1 MFGVRARIISSFLI
15 ILVAA
20 FFACAILM
28 TSIAGN
34 YMLEGRVVKQHE
46 ETTRLAA
53 MLAGTFAAGDT
64 DALLPRIESE
74 GQRLSGRLM
83 IIDSDGRV
91 QADSLSMQNGE
102 RLRAPEIVEILEGA
116 ESSYG
121 LHKQAASLMRQP
133 LSWLDFFRAQETA
146 SEWVGMFASPIRWNE
161 ERIGVMLYIVSVQ
174 DMADSL
180 IAMQDQMLLVFIVIG
195 IFEIVMSLITSRI
208 ITKPILNLTASI
220 ERMSKG
226 DLHTRVNV
234 TGGIEM
240 ARLGEAFNKMS
251 EKLEHVDE
259 TRNQFVSNAS
269 HELKT
274 PLSTMKILIESMI
287 YEPTMEEDIRQDFL
301 KDINKEIDRL
311 TAITSDLLT
320 LVRADSGELKL
331 RRESFRLGEAVVD
344 VARKLEPL
352 ANDRDLAMETSIAND
367 IIIFADKGKISQ
379 VVYNLLE
386 NAIKYTPSGG
396 SIDLTLKR
404 GVKSAVLTV
413 KDTGIGIPSGDTEK
427 VFERFYRVDK
437 ARARATGG
445 SGLGLSIVKQ
455 IVMLH
460 DGDVSVKSQEGQ
472 GSTFTVTLP
481 IDS

>member
-15 ILVAA
+15 VLVAA
-20 FFACAILM
+20 FIACAVSM

-34 YMLEGRVVKQHE
+34 YMLKSRVAKQHE
-46 ETTRLAA
+46 ETARLAL
-53 MLAGTFAAGDT
+53 MLAGTFVTGDT

-83 IIDSDGRV
+83 ILDADGRV
-91 QADSLSMQNGE
+91 QADSFSLQNGE
-102 RLRAPEIVEILEGA
+102 RLAAPEIIEILEGA

-121 LHKQAASLMRQP
+121 LHKQAASITRRRLT
-133 LSWLDFFRAQETA
+133 WLDYFRPSETS
-146 SEWVGMFASPIRWNE
+146 SEWVGMFATPIIWQG

-180 IAMQDQMLLVFIVIG
+180 IAMQDQMILVFIVIG
-195 IFEIVMSLITSRI
+195 LSEVILSLIFSRI
-208 ITKPILNLTASI
+208 ITKPITSLTAVI

-226 DLHTRVNV
+226 DLHARVNV

-240 ARLGEAFNKMS
+240 ARLSEAFNQMS
-251 EKLEHVDE
+251 EKLEHVNE

-274 PLSTMKILIESMI
+274 PLSTMKILLESMI
-287 YEPTMEEDIRQDFL
+287 YEPTMEEGTRHEFL
-301 KDINKEIDRL
+301 VDINKEIDRL

-320 LVRADSGELKL
+320 LVKSDSGELKL
-331 RRESFRLGEAVVD
+331 RRESFRFGETILD
-344 VARKLEPL
+344 VAKRLEPL
-352 ANDRDLAMETSIAND
+352 ANERKLAMDVSVAND
-367 IIIFADKGKISQ
+367 IIIFADKGKMSQ

-386 NAIKYTPSGG
+386 NAIKYTPAGG
-396 SIDLTLKR
+396 SIELTLKR
-404 GVKSAVLTV
+404 NAKSAVLKVT
-413 KDTGIGIPSGDTEK
+413 DTGIGIPESDIEK

-437 ARARATGG
+437 ARARTTGG

-460 DGDVSVKSQEGQ
+460 DGDITVASKEGK
-472 GSTFTVTLP
+472 GSTFAVTLP
-481 IDS
+481 ID